1 MKGSKRLTSTIRA
14 YVNAKNC
21 LMITKGERECECE
34 RDSSLVQA
42 QAAGILPKTN
52 PNRTQKDKLMCHLSL
67 SSSSSMDDET
77 QFDRYSQNKEEE
89 QGWEY

>member
-1 MKGSKRLTSTIRA
+1 
-14 YVNAKNC
+14 
-21 LMITKGERECECE
+21 MITKGERECECE